1 MAAEHELS
9 AVAAQRMD
17 ALLPELLDTLR
28 TRVRRARRRR
38 AIVAILLM
46 VLPVPLLTWRRPAPA
61 APPIA
66 SAAVARGWTEV
77 RDDPGVRTRCE
88 VETVV
93 RSAWFAG
100 DDEVQELLRA
110 AARPAGLVRAG
121 NRVFVSAAALDPW
134 PSVAP

>member
-9 AVAAQRMD
+9 AAAAQRMD

-28 TRVRRARRRR
+28 SRVRRARRRR
-38 AIVAILLM
+38 AIVAILLL
-46 VLPVPLLTWRRPAPA
+46 VLPVPLLTWRHSAPA

-66 SAAVARGWTEV
+66 SAAFARGWTEV

-88 VETVV
+88 VATVV

-110 AARPAGLVRAG
+110 AAKPAGLVRAG
-121 NRVFVSAAALDPW
+121 DRVFVSAAALDPW
-134 PSVAP
+134 PTVAP